1 MLGAQ
6 PAISQS
12 RAEAEEGQEPS
23 GFPVAL
29 LQAVQRQRE
38 EVLWKKEK
46 AEWLDWSAA
55 TATAQG
61 PSTWQH
67 SPAQLAQLSHGQGHA
82 AELCALVLQRIG
94 LYIEVFDKAKQA
106 YPKRKQHGTGTGRN
120 LGVLPLPLQDSS

>member
-67 SPAQLAQLSHGQGHA
+67 SPAQLAQLSPWAGPRCRAVCLGA
-82 AELCALVLQRIG
+82 AENRVVYR
-94 LYIEVFDKAKQA
+94 
-106 YPKRKQHGTGTGRN
+106 
-120 LGVLPLPLQDSS
+120 GV